1 MNRLLNIILAA
12 LLGAAAFTPVA
23 TAAVDRIELR
33 RSIRRPAAD
42 RPVLL
47 EDVARLEGEHAL
59 RLGRLVVLPALS
71 GNAARRAVSFTI
83 DDLRRLLEDSDVRW
97 AAMELHGGRVV
108 VRPASLP
115 RSAVSDGEEADTD
128 SVVPVGSA
136 PLPAAG
142 LRSVRDWTQGRDS
155 GIGRRIAALVAEAMK
170 DVEANPDRL
179 LFSFDATAMSRLH
192 PEIEGIGV
200 TVLAASRDEPA
211 GIKDDLVLKV
221 GGTRPNG
228 SRQAVHVRVE
238 IRVLRAMPVA
248 TRPIR
253 RGRRIV
259 GDGHDMSLQF
269 RPVRISEVMEGAE
282 TMAGR
287 KVIEDIPLGAT
298 IVPGLLESES
308 IVKRGAFVMLRS
320 IFDGHE
326 INLEVECMKDA
337 CLHDVVPFETPDGA
351 RVMGRVLGSNIA
363 EIQPSS

>member
-1 MNRLLNIILAA
+1 M
-12 LLGAAAFTPVA
+12 GDTPVA

-179 LFSFDATAMSRLH
+179 LFSFDAIAMSRLH

-200 TVLAASRDEPA
+200 
-211 GIKDDLVLKV
+211 
-221 GGTRPNG
+221 
-228 SRQAVHVRVE
+228 
-238 IRVLRAMPVA
+238 LRN
-248 TRPIR
+248 
-253 RGRRIV
+253 RIV
-259 GDGHDMSLQF
+259 
-269 RPVRISEVMEGAE
+269 RP
-282 TMAGR
+282 
-287 KVIEDIPLGAT
+287 
-298 IVPGLLESES
+298 
-308 IVKRGAFVMLRS
+308 
-320 IFDGHE
+320 
-326 INLEVECMKDA
+326 
-337 CLHDVVPFETPDGA
+337 
-351 RVMGRVLGSNIA
+351 
-363 EIQPSS
+363 